1 MEDLRL
7 DHKYRCGRRVRLA
20 FAGAIAGVGALIASP
35 GPVLAQ
41 NAITCSAQEAAI
53 IVGSRIHVLCQPAD
67 GQIAFFA
74 LSVADPDVSRVLSLI
89 ETAVATRRPSV
100 IQYNLNDLSG
110 AAIGCDTR
118 NCRLIA
124 AALLQRQ

>member
-7 DHKYRCGRRVRLA
+7 SHKHRCGRGVRLA
-20 FAGAIAGVGALIASP
+20 LAGVVAGVCALIASP
-35 GPVLAQ
+35 GSVLAQ
-41 NAITCSAQEAAI
+41 NAINCSAQEAAI
-53 IVGSRIHVLCQPAD
+53 IVGSRIHILCNPPD

-74 LSVADPDVSRVLSLI
+74 LSVANPDVSRVLSII
-89 ETAVATRRPSV
+89 ETAVATRRTIV

-110 AAIGCDTR
+110 AAIGCAPQ
-118 NCRLIA
+118 NCRLIE